1 VKSVRN
7 LLHLLAGVALLA
19 MAAYFFRQLADNA
32 KMRWKQESSAA
43 QPARSAKSR
52 SASDDPI
59 SGVAK
64 VKVYGVLNQQDDSA
78 GGNDAVLASSSG
90 PPSSRDPAFRDPA
103 YSADAG
109 APNHFLHR
117 HLTVKTFQFFE
128 FEVPAHATRPE
139 LEGTFQSV
147 ATMQNPDGAPVE
159 VSLMNAGEF
168 ARFLNHKPVVAQLTS
183 PPSSGAEIYW
193 KLKAPA
199 SNPQKYYL
207 VFKNSSTGQGPS
219 IVDADF
225 TASFE

>member
-1 VKSVRN
+1 VKSVKN

-32 KMRWKQESSAA
+32 KMRWKQESSVG

-52 SASDDPI
+52 SASDDSI

-78 GGNDAVLASSSG
+78 GGNDAVPASSSG
-90 PPSSRDPAFRDPA
+90 PPSSRDPAFRDPAFRDPAFRDPA

-139 LEGTFQSV
+139 LEGTFQSG
-147 ATMQNPDGAPVE
+147 PGG
-159 VSLMNAGEF
+159 SLAHECWRVCPLSQPQTRCRPAYF
-168 ARFLNHKPVVAQLTS
+168 A
-183 PPSSGAEIYW
+183 
-193 KLKAPA
+193 
-199 SNPQKYYL
+199 
-207 VFKNSSTGQGPS
+207 S
-219 IVDADF
+219 I
-225 TASFE
+225 

>member
-1 VKSVRN
+1 VKSVKN
-7 LLHLLAGVALLA
+7 LLHLLAGTALLA
-19 MAAYFFRQLADNA
+19 MAAYFFRQLADEG
-32 KMRWKQESSAA
+32 KMRWKQESSVA
-43 QPARSAKSR
+43 QPARSAKSP

-78 GGNDAVLASSSG
+78 GGSDAVPASSSG
-90 PPSSRDPAFRDPA
+90 PPSFRDPA

-117 HLTVKTFQFFE
+117 HLLVKTFQFFE

-147 ATMQNPDGAPVE
+147 ATMQNPEGAPVE
-159 VSLMNAGEF
+159 VSLMNTGEF
-168 ARFLNHKPVVAQLTS
+168 ARFLNHKPVVSQLTS
-183 PPSSGAEIYW
+183 PPSRGAEIYW

-207 VFKNSSTGQGPS
+207 VFRNSSTGQGPS

>member
-1 VKSVRN
+1 MKSFTN

-19 MAAYFFRQLADNA
+19 MAAYFFRQLADEG
-32 KMRWKQESSAA
+32 KMRWKQESSALA
-43 QPARSAKSR
+43 RPARPAKTKTGSA
-52 SASDDPI
+52 ADDPI

-64 VKVYGVLNQQDDSA
+64 VKVYGVLNQRDDTA
-78 GGNDAVLASSSG
+78 GGDEAVPTPSG
-90 PPSSRDPAFRDPA
+90 AFRDPA

-109 APNHFLHR
+109 TPNHFLHR
-117 HLTVKTFQFFE
+117 RLTVKTFQFVE
-128 FEVPAHATRPE
+128 FEVPAHATRRE

-147 ATMQNPDGAPVE
+147 ATMQDPDGAPVE

-168 ARFLNHKPVVAQLTS
+168 ADFLNHKPVVAQLTS
-183 PPSSGAEIYW
+183 PPSNGAEIYW
-193 KLKAPA
+193 KLKGSA
-199 SNPQKYYL
+199 SKPQKYYL